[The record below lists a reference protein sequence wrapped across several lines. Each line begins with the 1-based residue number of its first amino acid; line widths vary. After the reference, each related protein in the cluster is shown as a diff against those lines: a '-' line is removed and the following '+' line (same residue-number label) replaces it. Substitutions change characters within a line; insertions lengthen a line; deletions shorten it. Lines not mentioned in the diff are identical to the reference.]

1 MSHLL
6 TEAGM
11 HDDFITTFRDM
22 PCFATLVSQLKTTGL
37 QRRGGSMNWGKTS
50 LMVASCGLLLT
61 SLSAHATT
69 GASGTTTPVHHHR
82 HTHVSETSL
91 SATGE
96 PSLRSAAA
104 LIFDQT
110 DSTVLYSRHADV
122 AMPIASISKLV
133 TALTVADA
141 QQPMDEVLEITEEDR
156 AIGKGAF
163 SRLAVGT
170 RLTRAELFHL
180 ALMASEN
187 RAAHALAR
195 NYPGGMAAFMPA
207 MNAKAQELGMTTAHF
222 VEPTGLSSDNV
233 ASPEDLSK
241 LVMAAA
247 KNPIIREYSTDPG
260 YDVRVGRRM
269 VGFHNTNPLV
279 NNSAWDIIVQK
290 TGYIEE
296 AGRCLVMQT
305 IIEGRTVVIVLMNSF
320 GKQTRVADAAR
331 VRKWMEA
338 KLLQAA
344 ASAGAAGKT

>member
-1 MSHLL
+1 
-6 TEAGM
+6 
-11 HDDFITTFRDM
+11 
-22 PCFATLVSQLKTTGL
+22 
-37 QRRGGSMNWGKTS
+37 MNRGKTS
-50 LMVASCGLLLT
+50 VLAAGLLLLT
-61 SLSAHATT
+61 SITAHAKTSST
-69 GASGTTTPVHHHR
+69 ATPVHHR
-82 HTHVSETSL
+82 HHAHQASRASL
-91 SATGE
+91 SLDE
-96 PSLRSAAA
+96 PGLRSSAA
-104 LIFDQT
+104 LVLDET
-110 DSTVLYSRHADV
+110 HSTVLYSRHADV

-141 QQPMDEVLEITEEDR
+141 KQPMDEVIEITDADR

-170 RLTRAELFHL
+170 RLTRGDLFHL

-195 NYPGGMAAFMPA
+195 NYPGGISAFMPA
-207 MNAKAQELGMTTAHF
+207 MNAKARQLGMSSAHF

-241 LVMAAA
+241 LVMAAS
-247 KNPIIREYSTDPG
+247 KNATIREYSTDPG
-260 YDVRVGRRM
+260 FDVRVGRRM
-269 VGFHNTNPLV
+269 VGFHNTNSLV
-279 NNSAWDIIVQK
+279 NNPTWDIVVQK

-305 IIEGRTVVIVLMNSF
+305 VIEGRTIVIVLLNSF
-320 GKQTRVADAAR
+320 GKQTRVADATR

-344 ASAGAAGKT
+344 SSQVAGKT

>member
-1 MSHLL
+1 M
-6 TEAGM
+6 
-11 HDDFITTFRDM
+11 
-22 PCFATLVSQLKTTGL
+22 TL
-37 QRRGGSMNWGKTS
+37 
-50 LMVASCGLLLT
+50 
-61 SLSAHATT
+61 
-69 GASGTTTPVHHHR
+69 
-82 HTHVSETSL
+82 E
-91 SATGE
+91 E
-96 PSLRSAAA
+96 PGLRSSAA
-104 LIFDQT
+104 LVLDET
-110 DSTVLYSRHADV
+110 HSTVLYSRHADV

-141 QQPMDEVLEITEEDR
+141 KQPMDEVLEITDEDR
-156 AIGKGAF
+156 AIGKGAS

-170 RLTRAELFHL
+170 RLTRGDLFHL

-195 NYPGGMAAFMPA
+195 NYPGGIAAFMPA
-207 MNAKAQELGMTTAHF
+207 MNAKAKELGMSSSHF

-241 LVMAAA
+241 LVMAAS
-247 KNPIIREYSTDPG
+247 KNSTIRDYSTDPG

-269 VGFHNTNPLV
+269 VGFHNTNSLV
-279 NNSAWDIIVQK
+279 NNPTWDIVVQK

-305 IIEGRTVVIVLMNSF
+305 VIDGRTIVIVLLNSF
-320 GKQTRVADAAR
+320 GKQTRVADATR

-344 ASAGAAGKT
+344 SAEVAGKT